1 MKFEKLSDNLDLD
14 SYEVFKRI
22 KRIEYKVECYLEE
35 IDSKQKDEDIYLN
48 YSDIRTITAISKY
61 CRNNTKLYNEDCLL
75 EIILLYYYMMD
86 ILHEDHN
93 SIHLENYFQINNF
106 TNLLINNI
114 SFFSKPYLQSK
125 LN

>member
-1 MKFEKLSDNLDLD
+1 MKIEKLSDILELD

-22 KRIEYKVECYLEE
+22 KRIEYKVERYLEE
-35 IDSKQKDEDIYLN
+35 IDSNQKEEDIYLN
-48 YSDIRTITAISKY
+48 SSDIRTITAISKY

-75 EIILLYYYMMD
+75 EIIILYYYMMD

-93 SIHLENYFQINNF
+93 SIHLEYYFQINNF
-106 TNLLINNI
+106 TNILINNI

-125 LN
+125 IK

>member
-1 MKFEKLSDNLDLD
+1 MKIEKLSNNLELD

-22 KRIEYKVECYLEE
+22 KRIEYKVERYLEE
-35 IDSKQKDEDIYLN
+35 IDSNQKDEDIYLN
-48 YSDIRTITAISKY
+48 SSDIRTITAISKY

-75 EIILLYYYMMD
+75 EIIILYYYMMD

-93 SIHLENYFQINNF
+93 SIHLEYYFQINNF
-106 TNLLINNI
+106 TNILINNI

-125 LN
+125 IN